1 MPTTKENNIS
11 SESFLNKT
19 IHLLEVMQKELKEK
33 EYKCKDGRMLIRIG
47 HRISSIHKVK
57 HYIKQR
63 IKNQDIPAIN
73 KGNSKNILYN
83 LNNDL

>member
-63 IKNQDIPAIN
+63 IKNEDIPAIN

>member
-1 MPTTKENNIS
+1 MPTTNENNIS

-57 HYIKQR
+57 YYIKQR

-73 KGNSKNILYN
+73 KGNSNNSLYN
-83 LNNDL
+83 LKHDL

>member
-1 MPTTKENNIS
+1 MPTTNENNIS

>member
-1 MPTTKENNIS
+1 MPTTNENNIS

-47 HRISSIHKVK
+47 HRITSIHKVK
-57 HYIKQR
+57 YYIKQR
-63 IKNQDIPAIN
+63 IKNQDIPPIN
-73 KGNSKNILYN
+73 TGNSNNSLYN
-83 LNNDL
+83 LKHDL

>member
-1 MPTTKENNIS
+1 MPTTNENNIS

-19 IHLLEVMQKELKEK
+19 IHLLDVMQKELKEK
-33 EYKCKDGRMLIRIG
+33 EYKCQDGRMLIRIG

-63 IKNQDIPAIN
+63 IKNEDIPAIN
-73 KGNSKNILYN
+73 KGNSHNSLYN
-83 LNNDL
+83 LKNDL

>member
-47 HRISSIHKVK
+47 HRISSIHKL
-57 HYIKQR
+57 KQ
-63 IKNQDIPAIN
+63 
-73 KGNSKNILYN
+73 
-83 LNNDL
+83 

>member
-1 MPTTKENNIS
+1 MPTTNENNIS

-19 IHLLEVMQKELKEK
+19 IHLLDVMQKELKEK

-63 IKNQDIPAIN
+63 IKNEDIPAIN

>member
-1 MPTTKENNIS
+1 MPTTNENNIS

-19 IHLLEVMQKELKEK
+19 IHLLDVMQKELKEK

-63 IKNQDIPAIN
+63 IKNHDIPAIN
-73 KGNSKNILYN
+73 KGNSNNSLYN
-83 LNNDL
+83 LKNDL

>member
-1 MPTTKENNIS
+1 MPTTNENNIS

-19 IHLLEVMQKELKEK
+19 IHLLDVMQKELKEK
-33 EYKCKDGRMLIRIG
+33 EYKCQDGRMLIRIG

>member
-1 MPTTKENNIS
+1 MLTTKENNII

-73 KGNSKNILYN
+73 KGNSNNSLYN
-83 LNNDL
+83 LKNDL

>member
-1 MPTTKENNIS
+1 MLTTKENNIS

-63 IKNQDIPAIN
+63 IKNQDIPSIN
-73 KGNSKNILYN
+73 KGNSNNSLYN
-83 LNNDL
+83 LKNDL

>member
-1 MPTTKENNIS
+1 MPTTNENNIS

-83 LNNDL
+83 LNNNL